1 MFEPT
6 QPSRRNFLKTTAAA
20 TAAAAAANAFIA
32 RSAYASSDETIKI
45 ALIGCGGRG
54 SGACSQALSTQQG
67 PVKLI
72 AIADAFEDQAQN
84 ALRNLKENH
93 GDKVDVKPDN
103 VFVGFD
109 AYQKAIDSGA
119 DLIIIATPPGF

>member
-32 RSAYASSDETIKI
+32 RSAYASSDETVKV

-54 SGACSQALSTQQG
+54 SGACAQALSTSKG
-67 PVKLI
+67 PIKLVSM
-72 AIADAFEDQAQN
+72 ADAFQDRLESAHK
-84 ALRNLKENH
+84 NLKVAHPEQ
-93 GDKVDVKPDN
+93 VDVKDDKK
-103 VFVGFD
+103 FVGFD
-109 AYQKAIDSGA
+109 AYKNAVDSGA
-119 DLIIIATPPGF
+119 